1 MKILFICTHNRC
13 RSILGEAI
21 TRQLCNDSIQ
31 VRSAGSAP
39 AGEVH
44 PETIKNLERHGY
56 KINDLISQSWDDLG
70 DFIPDVTI
78 TVCDNAAKEACP
90 LWLGKAIKIHWG
102 LPDPTHASITDKNR
116 TEAFNKVIKTLET
129 RIEKLFEHDL
139 ESLSENEIKT
149 VFSNLEKINSTT
161 MD

>member
-1 MKILFICTHNRC
+1 MNILFICTHNRC

-21 TRQLCNDSIQ
+21 MRQICNQNIQ

-39 AGEVH
+39 AGVVH
-44 PETIKNLERHGY
+44 PETIKNLQRHGY
-56 KINDLISQSWDDLG
+56 KTDDLISQSWDDLG

-102 LPDPTHASITDKNR
+102 LPDPTHAEISDVDRPIV
-116 TEAFNKVIKTLET
+116 FNNVISTLEK
-129 RIEKLFEHDL
+129 RIEKLIEYDL
-139 ESLSENEIKT
+139 ESFSENEIKT
-149 VFSNLEKINSTT
+149 VFSNLEKIKYTT
-161 MD
+161 ID

>member
-21 TRQLCNDSIQ
+21 TRKLCDESIH

-39 AGEVH
+39 AGKVH
-44 PETIKNLERHGY
+44 PETLRNLARHGY
-56 KINDLISQSWDDLG
+56 DTQDLISNSWDDLG
-70 DFIPDVTI
+70 DFVPDITI

-102 LPDPTHASITDKNR
+102 LPDPTHADITAEDR
-116 TEAFNKVIKTLET
+116 PKVFDSVINTLEN
-129 RIEKLFEHDL
+129 RIKKM
-139 ESLSENEIKT
+139 SQLSIENKTYTEINNI
-149 VFSNLEKINSTT
+149 FNQAGEIN
-161 MD
+161 